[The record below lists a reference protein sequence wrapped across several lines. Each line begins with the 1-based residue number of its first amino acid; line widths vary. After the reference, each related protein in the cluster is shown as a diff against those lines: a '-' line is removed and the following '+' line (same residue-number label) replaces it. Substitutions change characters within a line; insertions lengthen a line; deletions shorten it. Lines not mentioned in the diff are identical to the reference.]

1 MSITLDKYQLMDIIS
16 EAVRLG
22 VETALVQSG
31 LLKPYLTQTTAYEMY
46 GRKTVE
52 KWIKEG
58 RITAHKSGD
67 RNSKVQL
74 DRLALQTLVKTDKLI
89 VHFKQAA

>member
-1 MSITLDKYQLMDIIS
+1 MSITLDKRQLMDLIS
-16 EAVRLG
+16 GAVQIG
-22 VETALVQSG
+22 VETTLVQTG
-31 LLKPYLTQTTAYEMY
+31 LLKPYLTQTTAYKMY

-67 RNSKVQL
+67 RNSKVLL
-74 DRLALQTLVKTDKLI
+74 DRLALQALMKTDDLI
-89 VHFKQAA
+89 VYFKQAA